1 LVVLKHRK
9 KGASFTM
16 ILARTAAAIG
26 IFTATT
32 FSTFA
37 ATEHDNEVFFS
48 VNGLESF
55 TFSETNHSIS
65 PGQP

>member
-1 LVVLKHRK
+1 
-9 KGASFTM
+9 M